1 MHSRPDRLT
10 NNCLDIALP
19 FLAFPYLATAPI
31 YGHLPSSSQIDSL
44 QTISPLI
51 ACKGLHES
59 HAIT

>member
-1 MHSRPDRLT
+1 MGT
-10 NNCLDIALP
+10 
-19 FLAFPYLATAPI
+19 
-31 YGHLPSSSQIDSL
+31 SSSQIDSL